1 MTTGMDWRA
10 QVGSSWAEMY
20 QQTDRAFTGLT
31 QRLLERVTAR
41 SGGAVLDIG
50 CGAGEL
56 SLAIARSRPRAQVI
70 GLDVSADLITVAQE
84 RAINHTNA
92 EFTLG
97 DAAAWQREGFA
108 PDLLVSR
115 HGVMF
120 FDDPLGAFT
129 HLRGISASGA
139 SLVFS
144 CFRTPRENRWAAD
157 IAELLGLA
165 PSTDP
170 HAPGPFAFADPQYV
184 EPILAA
190 AGWLEIDFEPVDF
203 AYIAGMGSDP
213 VSEAAAFFSRI
224 GPAATAL
231 RELKG
236 DARTQA
242 EGRITEWLE
251 NHRSGDLVAL
261 GAAAWIVT
269 ARAS

>member
-1 MTTGMDWRA
+1 MTTGMEWRA
-10 QVGSSWAEMY
+10 QVGTSWAEMY

-31 QRLLERVTAR
+31 QRLLERVSAR
-41 SGGAVLDIG
+41 AGGAVLDIG

-56 SLAIARSRPRAQVI
+56 SLAIARARPRVPVI
-70 GLDVSADLITVAQE
+70 GLDVSPDLIAVAQE
-84 RAINHTNA
+84 RAINHANA
-92 EFTLG
+92 EFALG
-97 DAAAWQREGFA
+97 DAAIWQREGFV

-120 FDDPLGAFT
+120 FEDPCSAFT

-144 CFRTPRENRWAAD
+144 CFRNPRENRWASD
-157 IAELLGLA
+157 IGDLLSLA
-165 PSTDP
+165 PASDP

-184 EPILAA
+184 EPVLAG

-224 GPAATAL
+224 GLAAAAL
-231 RELKG
+231 RELNG
-236 DARTQA
+236 DARSEA
-242 EGRITEWLE
+242 EARITEWLE
-251 NHRSGDLVAL
+251 IHRSGDLVAL

-269 ARAS
+269 ARAD